1 MLRTVIFF
9 FKELKN
15 LVNLNT
21 EEYRL
26 DIVADIENEAFH
38 LQSTL
43 LSL

>member
-1 MLRTVIFF
+1 MLRTVMFF

-38 LQSTL
+38 LHSTL